1 LRNLPRAELSC
12 GRGGAQKASPE
23 RVNVDSGVFA
33 SGPPVPVGVQKMLR
47 FVDTSQDS
55 PGNWLATGARL
66 DVDKG
71 RISLH
76 VKFSLLAPAS

>member
-1 LRNLPRAELSC
+1 
-12 GRGGAQKASPE
+12 
-23 RVNVDSGVFA
+23 VFA

-66 DVDKG
+66 DVDKR